1 MAEIR
6 INAKRFPTLQTVD
19 NLGAL
24 VNKLDQLGAKEGSC
38 LTTLSING
46 QDMDIDNPEMFKMR
60 LDTADV
66 VEALMES
73 AEQLALQSLQ
83 VAQEMAELLVFDIK
97 VATLNLWEN
106 TRTQSKNLETLLRD
120 CNLFLT
126 LASRPVELMGRNPR
140 NVEKP
145 VEECLRILDRIANG
159 VEGAVLLATRDQQK
173 DACRI
178 LVSKVMPNIESWLQA
193 TDAFSDRLNLT
204 NFEFNVAGANA
215 ASSANIPA
223 M

>member
-6 INAKRFPTLQTVD
+6 INGKRFPTLQSVD
-19 NLGAL
+19 NVGAL
-24 VNKLDQLGAKEGSC
+24 VNKLDQLGTKEGSC
-38 LTTLSING
+38 LTNLSING
-46 QDMDIDNPEMFKMR
+46 IDVDIDNPEMFKMR
-60 LDTADV
+60 LDNTDV
-66 VEALMES
+66 VESLMES

-126 LASRPVELMGRNPR
+126 LASRPVDLMGRDPR

-145 VEECLRILDRIANG
+145 VEECLRLLDRIANG
-159 VEGAVLLATRDQQK
+159 VEGAVVLATRDQQK

-178 LVSKVMPNIESWLQA
+178 LVAKVMPNIESWLHA
-193 TDAFSDRLNLT
+193 TEAFSEKLNLA
-204 NFEFNVAGANA
+204 NFEFNVAGATTA
-215 ASSANIPA
+215 PRAGTGAP
-223 M
+223 

>member
-6 INAKRFPTLQTVD
+6 INGKRFPTLQSVD
-19 NLGAL
+19 NLGTL
-24 VNKLDQLGAKEGSC
+24 VNKLDQFGVKEGSC
-38 LTTLSING
+38 LTNLSING
-46 QDMDIDNPEMFKMR
+46 IDVDIDNPEMFKMR
-60 LDTADV
+60 LDTTDV
-66 VEALMES
+66 VESLMES

-106 TRTQSKNLETLLRD
+106 TRTQSKNLETLVRD

-126 LASRPVELMGRNPR
+126 LASRPVELLGRDPR

-145 VEECLRILDRIANG
+145 IEECLRLLDRIANG
-159 VEGAVLLATRDQQK
+159 IEATVLLATRDQQK

-178 LVSKVMPNIESWLQA
+178 MVSKVMPNIESWLQA
-193 TDAFSDRLNLT
+193 TEAFSEKLNLT
-204 NFEFNVAGANA
+204 NFEFNVAGA
-215 ASSANIPA
+215 SSASRESIPA
-223 M
+223 L